1 MKKFLTLIITVLTA
15 ITVNAQTTIYKKS
28 VLKKMSKMT
37 LTEIYLNE
45 VNTLI
50 VNLPYTPFTLF
61 GSGVTDTDAT
71 NINSKLDV
79 PVSEYF
85 ESKRAATTVGS
96 TTYSTLVRS
105 EIQEIIPY
113 CDKKDIVTSI
123 LYLQKVNNDIKAQK
137 KGSKFFFKKLL
148 Y

>member
-1 MKKFLTLIITVLTA
+1 MKKLIILIITLLTV
-15 ITVNAQTTIYKKS
+15 ITVNAQTTVYKKS
-28 VLKKMSKMT
+28 ELKKMSKTT

-45 VNTLI
+45 VTKLF
-50 VNLPYTPFTLF
+50 VNLPYTPFTIF
-61 GSGVTDTDAT
+61 GNGMTDVDSTT
-71 NINSKLDV
+71 INSKLDV

-85 ESKRAATTVGS
+85 ESKRAATIVGG
-96 TTYSTLVRS
+96 TTYSILVRS
-105 EIQEIIPY
+105 EIQEVIPY

-123 LYLQKVNNDIKAQK
+123 IYLQKVNNNIKVQQ

>member
-1 MKKFLTLIITVLTA
+1 MKQLITLIIASALT
-15 ITVNAQTTIYKKS
+15 ITSNAQTTVYKKS
-28 VLKKMSKMT
+28 VLKNMSKMT

-61 GSGVTDTDAT
+61 GNSITDVDSTIT
-71 NINSKLDV
+71 NSKLDV

-85 ESKRAATTVGS
+85 ESKRAATVVGS

-123 LYLQKVNNDIKAQK
+123 LYLQKVNNDIKVGK
-137 KGSKFFFKKLL
+137 KGNKFFLDKLI